1 MLARTWTGWEVRWAG
16 DGLGDLLAHLGLGR
30 DFLREPCSTEVGEPG
45 WLRPDDEDIVTLL
58 TARGPNGEIRAWGSY
73 WHVVEQLH
81 GGRGLLDLL
90 PLDAPAPVLEGMP
103 EGGIHLDTGSR
114 TLGVWTTAIA
124 IGLHEWPLPGWDG
137 WSLEFWGEDHTR
149 QAAQAGDRVRFPRTD
164 LTPALTAWLG
174 RVGDPPAD
182 PAVLLSLAAT
192 PPPGSD
198 LTAVVN
204 PSATVRHQ
212 SSEPTVAEHA
222 ALRAAVA
229 ALLAERQPFG
239 IGEGV

>member
-1 MLARTWTGWEVRWAG
+1 MGSRANYVVVENGAWSLHSSHWGASRLATDLAFGPEAATRCFRANNRLDDAVRTSADAWLGDVWCEGAALVDHDRRLLLWFTDIGSEWDEHAAQQAVLARTWPGWEVRWAG
-16 DGLGDLLAHLGLGR
+16 DGLGDLLAHLGVGR
-30 DFLREPCSTEVGEPG
+30 DLLRQPRSTEVGEPG

-137 WSLEFWGEDHTR
+137 WSLEF
-149 QAAQAGDRVRFPRTD
+149 
-164 LTPALTAWLG
+164 
-174 RVGDPPAD
+174 
-182 PAVLLSLAAT
+182 
-192 PPPGSD
+192 
-198 LTAVVN
+198 
-204 PSATVRHQ
+204 
-212 SSEPTVAEHA
+212 
-222 ALRAAVA
+222 
-229 ALLAERQPFG
+229 
-239 IGEGV
+239 